1 VAASGPAP
9 VDFARWLE
17 GVREEALHGGISAA
31 TVDAALTGVD
41 PVPRVLELD
50 HRQPEAILP
59 LATYVTRAVSADR
72 VRRGQVRLAA
82 ERPTLAA
89 VAARTGV
96 PPAIIV
102 ALWGLESDYGRDPG
116 AFPVIPALATLAH
129 AGRRG
134 ALFRA
139 ELLDA
144 LRILDEGYVSLDR
157 LRGSWAG
164 ATGQPQFLPSSFLR
178 YAVDGDGDGRR
189 DIWTSRADV
198 LASIAAYLVA
208 AGWQAGVPWG
218 HPVRLPPG
226 GPPGGEPQPAAAWRA
241 QGLRVAAGAP
251 LPDDAVARLLRPEGD
266 RGPAFL
272 VSENFEVLLRWN
284 RSTAFAIAVGTL
296 ADRLREPARN
306 GSGRSAPRPPTA
318 RARGR

>member
-1 VAASGPAP
+1 
-9 VDFARWLE
+9 
-17 GVREEALHGGISAA
+17 
-31 TVDAALTGVD
+31 VDAALTGVD
-41 PVPRVLELD
+41 PVSRVLELD
-50 HRQPEAILP
+50 RRQPEAILP
-59 LATYVTRAVSADR
+59 LATYVARAVSAGR
-72 VRRGQVRLAA
+72 VRRGQARLAA
-82 ERPTLAA
+82 ERPALAE

-144 LRILDEGYVSLDR
+144 LRILDEGHVPLDR

-178 YAVDGDGDGRR
+178 HAVDGDGDGRR
-189 DIWTSRADV
+189 DIWTSRADT
-198 LASIAAYLVA
+198 LASIATYLVA

-218 HPVRLPPG
+218 HPVHLPRS
-226 GPPGGEPQPAAAWRA
+226 GPPGSEPRPASQWRA
-241 QGLRVAAGAP
+241 HGLRIAGGVP
-251 LPDDAVARLLRPEGD
+251 LPDDTVATLLRPDGD
-266 RGPAFL
+266 HGPAFL

-284 RSTAFAIAVGTL
+284 RSTAFAVAVGTL
-296 ADRLREPARN
+296 ADRLTEPGPAAA
-306 GSGRSAPRPPTA
+306 GRLAPRRPEA
-318 RARGR
+318 GARGR